1 MLLLAFDYISRILA
15 CGFEDLMANR
25 EADDNNH
32 SNKNDRINPP
42 TYCNL
47 TLILL
52 YPAVHE
58 YITYRE
64 GQDG

>member
-1 MLLLAFDYISRILA
+1 MLLLAFDYLRRILA

-42 TYCNL
+42 AYGNL
-47 TLILL
+47 SLILL
-52 YPAVHE
+52 NPPVHE
-58 YITYRE
+58 YVTHRE